1 VHADDIFRGIGK
13 FAVKFRWVVLIVWI
27 VAAVA
32 IPRELPSLASV
43 TQGNNSAF
51 LPASAP
57 SEKATNLAAPLG
69 ISLSVTPVPVVA
81 AVSTGSF
88 SAADQAW
95 LGTLATDLGKVATV
109 TKVSNLGESTV
120 PGPNG
125 VAGQAAQ
132 LQVLSTVSQSDQG
145 AQTTLV
151 KSLRSAITAAG
162 PPAGMQVHLAGQLAI
177 NVDQQNQSGNTGN
190 EVQGAA
196 FVFILILLFLIFRSI
211 LAPFITVIPALLSV
225 TIAGPI
231 IGELGNHGL
240 KVSSLSQLLLI
251 VLVLGAGTDYGLF
264 LVFRVRENMRNGQA
278 NHDAVVN
285 ALTKVGE
292 SITFSALTVVAALLS
307 LLAATF
313 QIYSQ
318 LGIPLAIGIG
328 VMLLAGLT
336 LLPALLAIFGKA
348 AFWPSKPKAG
358 VAKAGLWGQIASR
371 VVRRPAVALLIG
383 VIVFGALSVAV
394 TAYKSAGFGGT
405 ISAPAGTDSADGT
418 NLMNKY
424 FPVTAANPTNLIYAL
439 PVPAWDDAPA
449 IAAATAQLEKSKL
462 FTGVTGPLN
471 PIGTTGFTAT
481 EYSELHALLGNGTLP
496 ATAPPEPA
504 AAVATKITAAQW
516 AGAYQLYRATQQFVS
531 PNGKT
536 IQFETSLTAGDPSTT
551 AALNA
556 VPAVRTEAQSI
567 VPTLRATDS
576 GVVGEAPA
584 LYDVSSISNSDLA
597 HVIPIAI
604 IVIGVLLA
612 LVMRS
617 LVAPLYLIAS
627 VAISYFAALGFA
639 VIIFI
644 ELGHSGGI
652 TFILPFLLFIFLL
665 ALGED
670 YNILVMTRIR
680 EEAHHLPLRE
690 AVSRAVA
697 VTGTTVT
704 SAGLVLAGT
713 FAVFAVVGGRGA
725 GGSQIVDVG
734 VGLAIGVIM
743 DTFVVRTVLVPCT
756 VVLLGRWN
764 WWPSKIEV
772 TSSPDATDAV
782 GASADALGLSGP
794 AAPTGSDPAAPTG
807 PATDSG
813 SQRNS

>member
-151 KSLRSAITAAG
+151 KSLRSTITAAG